1 MNTEDRTGTPP
12 PSSEG
17 MRRAT
22 GQDRGEWFAVLDTW
36 GAAGR
41 PYREIA
47 DWLTTEHGLSSWWA
61 QKLIVEYEQA
71 RGVRDPGVRSDGTF
85 SVGASRTIAAP
96 VEHVFE
102 AFVDA
107 GLRRRWLPGIDLRE
121 RTVQPGRSA
130 RFDWG
135 DGTRINVSFQAN
147 GEAKAVV
154 AVEHERLP
162 DTHAAEEAKASWRDR
177 LSALKTM
184 LEG

>member
-47 DWLTTEHGLSSWWA
+47 DWLTARHGLSPWWA

-71 RGVRDPGVRSDGTF
+71 RGVRDAGVRSDGTF
-85 SVGASRTIAAP
+85 SGGASRTIAAP
-96 VEHVFE
+96 VENVFQ
-102 AFVDA
+102 AFVDG
-107 GLRRRWLPGIDLRE
+107 GLRQRWLPGIDLRE
-121 RTVQPGRSA
+121 RAVQPGRSA

-135 DGTRINVSFQAN
+135 DGTRINVSFQAK
-147 GEAKAVV
+147 GDAKAVV

-162 DTHAAEEAKASWRDR
+162 DTRAAQEAKASWRDR

>member
-1 MNTEDRTGTPP
+1 MNTEDRTEAPP
-12 PSSEG
+12 LSSEG

-47 DWLTTEHGLSSWWA
+47 DWLTSQHGLSTWWA

-71 RGVRDPGVRSDGTF
+71 RGLRDPGVRSDGTF

-96 VEHVFE
+96 IDDVFE

-107 GLRRRWLPGIDLRE
+107 GVRQRWLPGIDLRE
-121 RTVQPGRSA
+121 RTVQAGRSA

-135 DGTRINVSFQAN
+135 DGTRINVSFQAR
-147 GEAKAVV
+147 GDVKTVV

-162 DTHAAEEAKASWRDR
+162 DTRAAQEAKASWRDR